1 MILNVQHSK
10 LTGFVPTAMTPAQ
23 FGTFI
28 ADETAKWAKVV
39 KFAGVKL
46 D

>member
-1 MILNVQHSK
+1 
-10 LTGFVPTAMTPAQ
+10 MTPGQ

-28 ADETAKWAKVV
+28 ADETAKWTKVV
-39 KFAGVKL
+39 KFVGVKL